1 MDIQIIKLVNGAAT
15 YAALYG
21 ETVTF
26 TLRVS
31 NEGNTAPGAPV
42 SVVDYLP
49 TNVEYITGSATPNT
63 SPVTVT
69 YDAAT
74 RKLTWSG
81 IVLSNNDFKLLTF
94 QAKYNDNV
102 ARTNYTEVC
111 GYNGVGTA
119 SGNNQSGLPT
129 NTLTNPQDVDSNPC
143 NNGANAPVQ
152 DDESQA
158 TITPK
163 SGGDG

>member
-1 MDIQIIKLVNGAAT
+1 MDIQITKLVNNVASYAAT
-15 YAALYG
+15 NG

-49 TNVEYITGSATPNT
+49 VGINYITGTATPNT
-63 SPVTVT
+63 APVTVT

-81 IVLSNNDFKLLTF
+81 IVLGSNDAKTLTF
-94 QAKYNDNV
+94 QATYTDTV
-102 ARTNYTEVC
+102 TRINYTEVC
-111 GYNGVGTA
+111 GYNGYT
-119 SGNNQSGLPT
+119 SGQNQS
-129 NTLTNPQDVDSNPC
+129 
-143 NNGANAPVQ
+143 
-152 DDESQA
+152 
-158 TITPK
+158 
-163 SGGDG
+163 